1 MKTVEL
7 LQSFVNQ
14 KPGLEFENYGSVSS
28 YRSEMRE
35 ITNDRKDFYE
45 LLNVCLMTIE
55 NFDEKLSNQL
65 TNNSGRLTLKDDQLE
80 YCVGQYFPT
89 EYRPA
94 ANRML
99 ANLIWDNTRELY
111 ADQLN
116 DKMTLRQFINKKY
129 KTQLSRRVLKNYF
142 N

>member
-14 KPGLEFENYGSVSS
+14 KPGLEFADYGDVSA

-55 NFDEKLSNQL
+55 NFEQKLIDQL
-65 TNNSGRLTLKDDQLE
+65 KNNNGRLALKNGKLE
-80 YCVGQYFPT
+80 YCTGQYYPT

-94 ANRML
+94 ANRIL
-99 ANLIWDNTRELY
+99 ATLIWRNARELY